1 MIFVFSMGCLRPFD
15 GNVRLAELG
24 PAGLASCVASC
35 LALLIEALLL
45 LPKGYATP
53 RPPCAPDPA
62 ISSVQVRSLP
72 KEEYRSFSKE
82 VGRESLRDFSEEV
95 KRGTRTG
102 AWTREG

>member
-1 MIFVFSMGCLRPFD
+1 MKSDDLVFSKSCLRSFD
-15 GNVRLAELG
+15 GNVRLAELE

-72 KEEYRSFSKE
+72 KEEVSGAFLKRSA
-82 VGRESLRDFSEEV
+82 ESLSGISRR
-95 KRGTRTG
+95 K
-102 AWTREG
+102 